1 MAKTRPSVLNLAL
14 NILGYKLQDKPVM
27 IFGEDGNEVLADVAI
42 ISCRVSDQS
51 KLMEHPIESGAKIS
65 DHKVFEPRSMDITIA
80 LTSDGFDTE
89 YAELFDLY
97 RQCAVL
103 SLQTKVQVYNNLQ
116 IASIPHE
123 EKVTT
128 MNRLQFNIQLKEAIV
143 VTAQFIKGVVIKPKK
158 APDKPT
164 EEVGQQPPQK
174 NESGLYGALNGKEGI
189 ERIRQAKEEGGWT
202 AAGEQAW
209 EELWNNNV
217 QRNTTR
223 ISTEVSQAMDNPG
236 GVNG

>member
-42 ISCRVSDQS
+42 ISCRVNDQS

-65 DHKVFEPRSMDITIA
+65 DHKVFEPRSMDLTIA

-143 VTAQFIKGVVIKPKK
+143 VTAQFVKATIVKPKK
-158 APDKPT
+158 PADKPT
-164 EEVGQQPPQK
+164 EEVGQQAPQQ
-174 NESGLYGALNGKEGI
+174 EQGVALDLVGGKEGA
-189 ERIRQAKEEGGWT
+189 ERIAEASEEGIIPAIKQTGV
-202 AAGEQAW
+202 EIS
-209 EELWNNNV
+209 
-217 QRNTTR
+217 NT
-223 ISTEVSQAMDNPG
+223 IHNLINKYSGANSGAS
-236 GVNG
+236 NG